1 MQYAR
6 LTTIPDPA
14 AIRNWKPTHCD
25 VGLSARRRER
35 RPNPTMEIIQ
45 PTTFTAR
52 YLFITLTMI
61 PQKSAKGAMTSAV
74 GRVCTLDRSGD
85 ASRDA

>member
-1 MQYAR
+1 
-6 LTTIPDPA
+6 
-14 AIRNWKPTHCD
+14 
-25 VGLSARRRER
+25 
-35 RPNPTMEIIQ
+35 MEIIQ

-85 ASRDA
+85 APRDA